1 MKISRREALKNTALL
16 LGINI
21 PLSKLQGAM
30 SVFGIDEMGYEASF
44 FDDKSYLLLKDI
56 TDLIIPATDTAGAVD
71 IGVHRFIDIMLS
83 EWASNE
89 TKNKYQ
95 NGLNL
100 INEFVVN
107 RYRKSFINCSI
118 DDQKKILI
126 DLDNGLEKNELSA
139 FFADLKWFVISGYYT
154 SEYGGSVELRYDPMP
169 GTYRGC
175 TTLNEDDRVW
185 ST

>member
-1 MKISRREALKNTALL
+1 MKISRREALKNTALI
-16 LGINI
+16 LGINV
-21 PLSKLQGAM
+21 PLTKLQGAM
-30 SVFGIDEMGYEASF
+30 SVLGIDEVSYEASF
-44 FDDKSYLLLKDI
+44 FDHKNYLLLKDI

-71 IGVHRFIDIMLS
+71 IGVHRFIDTMLS
-83 EWASNE
+83 EWASKK
-89 TKNKYQ
+89 TKNKYH

-100 INEFVVN
+100 INEFVIN

-126 DLDNGLEKNELSA
+126 DLDNGLEKNELSI

>member
-16 LGINI
+16 LGVNI

-30 SVFGIDEMGYEASF
+30 SVFGIDEMDYEPSF
-44 FDDKSYLLLKDI
+44 FGDKDYSLLKNI
-56 TDLIIPATDTAGAVD
+56 SDLIIPATDTAGAVD

-100 INEFVVN
+100 INAFVVN
-107 RYRKSFINCSI
+107 RFRKSFIDCSV

-126 DLDNGLEKNELSA
+126 GLDNGLEKNELSA

-169 GTYRGC
+169 GPYRGC
-175 TTLNEDDRVW
+175 TTLNDGDRVW

>member
-1 MKISRREALKNTALL
+1 
-16 LGINI
+16 
-21 PLSKLQGAM
+21 
-30 SVFGIDEMGYEASF
+30 MGYEASF

-56 TDLIIPATDTAGAVD
+56 TDLIIPATDTAGALD

-154 SEYGGSVELRYDPMP
+154 SE
-169 GTYRGC
+169 
-175 TTLNEDDRVW
+175 
-185 ST
+185 

>member
-1 MKISRREALKNTALL
+1 MKISRREALKNTALI
-16 LGINI
+16 LGINV
-21 PLSKLQGAM
+21 PLTKLQGAM
-30 SVFGIDEMGYEASF
+30 SVFGIDEVSYEASF
-44 FDDKSYLLLKDI
+44 FDDKNYLLLKDI

-71 IGVHRFIDIMLS
+71 IGVHRFIDTMLS
-83 EWASNE
+83 EWASSK

-100 INEFVVN
+100 INEFVIN
-107 RYRKSFINCSI
+107 QYRKSFINCSI
-118 DDQKKILI
+118 NDQNKILI
-126 DLDNGLEKNELSA
+126 DLDNGLEKNELSV

-169 GTYRGC
+169 GPYRGC
-175 TTLNEDDRVW
+175 TSLNEDDRGW